1 MLCSCGADEQFSDL
15 TFQVLLVSKKSGRWT
30 VPGGGLEPDEV
41 AADAAARE
49 VREEAGV
56 RGLLG
61 TCLGIFE
68 VILQRL
74 YWISLELLTNLASI
88 FLTFQTQNNER
99 KHRTVVYVM
108 TVTEELPE
116 WDDSLAIGNFI
127 FEFQFFATL
136 NHCSGVF

>member
-74 YWISLELLTNLASI
+74 Y
-88 FLTFQTQNNER
+88 
-99 KHRTVVYVM
+99 
-108 TVTEELPE
+108 
-116 WDDSLAIGNFI
+116 
-127 FEFQFFATL
+127 
-136 NHCSGVF
+136 